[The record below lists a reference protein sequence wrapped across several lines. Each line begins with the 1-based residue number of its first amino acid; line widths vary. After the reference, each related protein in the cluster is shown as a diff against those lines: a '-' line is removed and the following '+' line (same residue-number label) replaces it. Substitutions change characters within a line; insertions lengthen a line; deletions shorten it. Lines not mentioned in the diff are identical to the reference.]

1 MKSSTM
7 IRGLAALAMCALL
20 PLAWASQKNPVSRPF
35 KMQAHSQMV
44 VSLADYSTVATA
56 WGEATH
62 CGKFVALGWGEFN
75 PATGEPTGSG
85 NIIAANKDEIFYD
98 TLPMGHNM
106 ITGGTGRFEGATGEF
121 SVVSIE
127 QTGMELDPFA
137 GTMTLSFVWTASGTI
152 CY

>member
-7 IRGLAALAMCALL
+7 IRGLAALAVCALL
-20 PLAWASQKNPVSRPF
+20 PLAWASQKNPVPRPF

-44 VSLADYSTVATA
+44 VSLVDFSTVATA

-62 CGKFVALGWGEFN
+62 CGKCVSFGWGWFN
-75 PATGEPTGSG
+75 PLAWELIGSG
-85 NIIAANKDEIFYD
+85 TIIAANNDEIFYD
-98 TLPMGHNM
+98 CPNTIQTV